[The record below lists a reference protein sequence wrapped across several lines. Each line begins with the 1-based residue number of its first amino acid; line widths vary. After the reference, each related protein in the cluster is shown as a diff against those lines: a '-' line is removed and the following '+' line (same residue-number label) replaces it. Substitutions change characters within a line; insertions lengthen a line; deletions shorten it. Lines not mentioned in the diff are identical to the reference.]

1 MFSFDRLT
9 SRQRRA
15 RNLLLPAGVVG
26 GVLFLSL
33 VPLLG
38 HLLGGVWAVGL
49 VMQGVGTPLGA
60 LWWMSERDA
69 SWRSAW
75 WRGAVLALA
84 ATVAYAWAF
93 A

>member
-1 MFSFDRLT
+1 MFIFHRLT

-15 RNLLLPAGVVG
+15 RTLLLPVGVG
-26 GVLFLSL
+26 AAALFVAL
-33 VPLLG
+33 VPALG
-38 HLLGGVWAVGL
+38 HLLGGFWGIGL

-60 LWWMSERDA
+60 LWWVSERNA

-84 ATVAYAWAF
+84 ATVAYAWVF